1 MRIGRRGEGKGRVVA
16 NMTRKNL
23 GSELCLVGMVRN
35 WNFPLKEIESHQNM
49 Y

>member
-1 MRIGRRGEGKGRVVA
+1 MKTGRRGEREGRVVG

-35 WNFPLKEIESHQNM
+35 WNFPLKEIESHQKM
-49 Y
+49 C